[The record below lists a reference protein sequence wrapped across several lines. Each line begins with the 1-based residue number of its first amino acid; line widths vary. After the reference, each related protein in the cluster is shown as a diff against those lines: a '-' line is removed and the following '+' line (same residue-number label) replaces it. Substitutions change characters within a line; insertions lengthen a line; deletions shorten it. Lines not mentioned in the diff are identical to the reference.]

1 MVQSGYTN
9 ASPDVLNPL
18 NYTWGINALLTG
30 VDPKRA
36 AAAKK
41 MGNPNGFTDR
51 LDYIFIRNGLTEKSS
66 KIIGIK
72 PPYGSDHAGVVST
85 LFLP

>member
-36 AAAKK
+36 AAAKQ